1 MRIHLIASFEASD
14 CELRRSVRAFAAALR
29 DTGAEVRLD
38 LLRQVPD
45 GQDRQG
51 RDEPALGVAG
61 ADVDVVH
68 AIGVEAAEQALAAAA
83 GTDSPVVVTFV
94 AERGDP
100 VVERALVDRA
110 DAVLAV
116 SAAERDAWHASRPD
130 RLVGHFPLP
139 VVVPDE
145 TAVTPADG
153 ALLVSDATGPL
164 RDALISAVGR
174 TSSPRL
180 VLVDEAADPRLLA
193 RASLVVSAIT
203 TRRGG
208 LAARAAV
215 RGVPAVVVGGAAG
228 DTVVDGATGLV
239 VQRVADV
246 APAVLRLLRRRTLT
260 RGLGMAALLR
270 VKATRS
276 PATAARLA
284 STTYRDVVESARGR
298 AAVGGPTD
306 LEPADAA
313 DGGLVAANL
322 DLAEQ
327 LARRYD
333 GRGQALEDLVAVANL
348 GLVSAA
354 RRFDP
359 DRGSSFPAFAA
370 PTILGELRRYFRDQA
385 WAVRVPR
392 PVQEAA
398 LAAHAAGEQ
407 VRQEQG
413 REMTRADE
421 EPLAQTTGLSVAEVR
436 EGLRA
441 RSAAMSPESLDRA
454 LGAGTTARV
463 SDVIG
468 ESDSGFDAVDVR
480 ESVRVALEQLPE
492 RQREVLAM
500 RFYGEHTQAEIAER
514 LGVSQVQVS
523 RTLRRTLDGL
533 RGELAP

>member
-116 SAAERDAWHASRPD
+116 SAAEREAWHASRPD

-215 RGVPAVVVGGAAG
+215 HGVPAVVVGGASG

-298 AAVGGPTD
+298 AAVGGPTG

-313 DGGLVAANL
+313 DGDLVAANL

-354 RRFDP
+354 CRFDP

-421 EPLAQTTGLSVAEVR
+421 EPLSQTTGLSVAEVR

>member
-116 SAAERDAWHASRPD
+116 SAAEREAWHASRPD

-215 RGVPAVVVGGAAG
+215 HGVPAVVVGGAAG

-298 AAVGGPTD
+298 AAVGGPTG

-313 DGGLVAANL
+313 DGDLVAANL